1 MKLRVLTCTLL
12 MCLGAGVLAAQATI
26 ERSILVTVLDKGG
39 VPLRDLTA
47 SDFIVRE
54 DGQAREVTSAA
65 LATEPLTVALMVDT
79 SKPTIGKDLP
89 LRDIRAGLGG
99 FVKAIYAAN
108 PENKISLMD
117 ISGAA
122 VTTVSATSNGDQML
136 KATSRLVT
144 NQRSYGV
151 LLEGLM
157 DTAKD
162 LAKTTSPRRAIVVL
176 SFDSPESSTI
186 QPRDAAMAVQKSGAA
201 FWAVT
206 IGSDGAPMRDVLFE
220 NLPPLTGGKRLS
232 AVQATSLEQMLSN
245 VAAALTSQYLVTFKR
260 PEGPASSNIQAGA
273 KRGEQVL
280 RAAWMK

>member
-1 MKLRVLTCTLL
+1 MKFRVLTCTLL
-12 MCLGAGVLAAQATI
+12 MCLGAGVFAAQGMV
-26 ERSILVTVLDKGG
+26 ERSILVTVLDKDGA
-39 VPLRDLTA
+39 PLRDLTA
-47 SDFIVRE
+47 GDFTVRE
-54 DGQAREVTSAA
+54 DGQARQVTSAA
-65 LATEPLTVALMVDT
+65 LATDPLTVALMVDT

-89 LRDIRAGLGG
+89 LRDIRTGLGA
-99 FVKAIYAAN
+99 FVKTIYAAN
-108 PENKISLMD
+108 PESKISLMD

-162 LAKTTSPRRAIVVL
+162 LAKTTSPRRAIVVI

-186 QPRDAAMAVQKSGAA
+186 QPRDAAMAVQKTGAA

-206 IGSDGAPMRDVLFE
+206 IGSDGAPVREVLFE

-232 AVQATSLEQMLSN
+232 AVQATGLEKMLGD

-260 PEGPASSNIQAGA
+260 PDGPPSSVIQAGA
-273 KRGEQVL
+273 KRGDQVL
-280 RAAWMK
+280 RASWVK